1 MITGIAMYRQAEWR
15 KLLAINRRLDNMSAE
30 HEGHGGHAGAHGTP
44 GGLSVSAGGY
54 TLKAEP
60 TVFEAGRE
68 EAFGVRILDR
78 AGREVRDLD
87 VQHEELM
94 HLIVVRRDLTH
105 YQHLHPSLDEGGS
118 WSVPL
123 ALPEP
128 GVYRAFID
136 CSVNGEPLTL
146 GVDLT
151 APGYLRVEP
160 LPDPTDAVRIED
172 GYEVVLEGETP
183 TAGTGSS
190 VSFRIK
196 RGGREIED
204 LEPYLGA
211 LGHLVALREG
221 DLAYLHV
228 HPTGGAGAQI
238 EFHTEFPSEG
248 RYRLFLQFA
257 HAGVVCTAAFTVEIR
272 P

>member
-1 MITGIAMYRQAEWR
+1 
-15 KLLAINRRLDNMSAE
+15 MSAQ
-30 HEGHGGHAGAHGTP
+30 HEGHSGHAGAHGAA

-54 TLKAEP
+54 TLKAMP
-60 TVFEAGRE
+60 TVFGVGRE
-68 EAFGVRILDR
+68 EAFRVRILDR
-78 AGREVRDLD
+78 AGREVRNLD
-87 VQHEELM
+87 EQHEQLM

-123 ALPEP
+123 TLPEP
-128 GVYRAFID
+128 GVYRAFVD
-136 CSVNGEPLTL
+136 FSVNGEPLTL

-151 APGYLRVEP
+151 APGDSRVEP
-160 LPDPTDAVRIED
+160 LPSPTNAVRIEG
-172 GYEVVLEGETP
+172 GYEVELEAETP
-183 TAGTGSS
+183 TADTGSLLR
-190 VSFRIK
+190 FRIK
-196 RGGREIED
+196 RGGREVED

-228 HPTGGAGAQI
+228 HPTGGAGAKI
-238 EFHTEFPSEG
+238 EFHTEFPSQG
-248 RYRLFLQFA
+248 RYRLFVQFA
-257 HAGVVCTAAFTVEIR
+257 HAGVVRTAAFTVEIR

>member
-1 MITGIAMYRQAEWR
+1 
-15 KLLAINRRLDNMSAE
+15 MSAE
-30 HEGHGGHAGAHGTP
+30 HEGHGGHAGAHGTL

-54 TLKAEP
+54 TLRAEP
-60 TVFEAGRE
+60 TVFEVGRE

-87 VQHEELM
+87 EQHEELM

-128 GVYRAFID
+128 GVYRAFVD
-136 CSVNGEPLTL
+136 CSIHGEPLTL

-151 APGYLRVEP
+151 APGDLRVEP
-160 LPDPTDAVRIED
+160 LPSPTDAVSIEH
-172 GYEVVLEGETP
+172 GYEVVLEGEMP
-183 TAGTGSS
+183 TVGIGSS
-190 VSFRIK
+190 LSFRIR
-196 RGGREIED
+196 RGGRDVED

-238 EFHTEFPSEG
+238 EFHTEFPSQG

-257 HAGVVCTAAFTVEIR
+257 HAGVVRTAAFTMEIR

>member
-1 MITGIAMYRQAEWR
+1 M
-15 KLLAINRRLDNMSAE
+15 
-30 HEGHGGHAGAHGTP
+30 
-44 GGLSVSAGGY
+44 SVSAGGY
-54 TLKAEP
+54 TLKAKP
-60 TVFEAGRE
+60 TVFEVGGE
-68 EAFGVRILDR
+68 ETFGVRILDQ

-87 VQHEELM
+87 ERHEQLM

-123 ALPEP
+123 TLPEP
-128 GVYRAFID
+128 GVYRAFVD
-136 CSVNGEPLTL
+136 FSVKDEPLTL

-151 APGYLRVEP
+151 AQGDLRVEP
-160 LPDPTDAVRIED
+160 LPNPTNAVSIEG
-172 GYEVVLEGETP
+172 GYEVVLE
-183 TAGTGSS
+183 AGTLPAETESS
-190 VSFRIK
+190 LRFRITLD
-196 RGGREIED
+196 GREVED

-228 HPTGGAGAQI
+228 HPTGGAGVQI
-238 EFHTEFPSEG
+238 EFHTEFPSQG

-257 HAGVVCTAAFTVEIR
+257 HAGVIRTAAFTVEIR

>member
-1 MITGIAMYRQAEWR
+1 
-15 KLLAINRRLDNMSAE
+15 MSAR

-54 TLKAEP
+54 TLEARP
-60 TVFEAGRE
+60 TVFEVGRE
-68 EAFGVRILDR
+68 EAFGVRIVDR

-87 VQHEELM
+87 EQHEQLM
-94 HLIVVRRDLTH
+94 HLIVVRRDLSH
-105 YQHLHPSLDEGGS
+105 YQHLHPSLDEDGS

-123 ALPEP
+123 TLPVP
-128 GVYRAFID
+128 GVYRAFVD
-136 CSVNGEPLTL
+136 FSVNGEPLTL

-151 APGYLRVEP
+151 APGDLRVDP
-160 LPDPTDAVRIED
+160 LPGPTNAVRIED
-172 GYEVVLEGETP
+172 GYEVVLEAETP
-183 TAGTGSS
+183 TADARSLLR
-190 VSFRIK
+190 FRIE

-211 LGHLVALREG
+211 MGHLVALREG

-228 HPTGGAGAQI
+228 HPTGGAGTQI
-238 EFHTEFPSEG
+238 EFHTEFPSQG

-257 HAGVVCTAAFTVEIR
+257 HAGVVRTAAFTVEIR

>member
-1 MITGIAMYRQAEWR
+1 MG
-15 KLLAINRRLDNMSAE
+15 AE
-30 HEGHGGHAGAHGTP
+30 HEGHSGHAGAHSTP

-54 TLKAEP
+54 TLEAEP
-60 TVFEAGRE
+60 TVFEVGRE
-68 EAFGVRILDR
+68 ETFGVRILDR

-87 VQHEELM
+87 EQHEQLM

-118 WSVPL
+118 WSVAL
-123 ALPEP
+123 TLPEP
-128 GVYRAFID
+128 GVYRAFVD
-136 CSVNGEPLTL
+136 FSVNDEPVTL

-151 APGYLRVEP
+151 APGDLRVEP
-160 LPDPTDAVRIED
+160 LPSPTNAVRIED

-190 VSFRIK
+190 LSFRIT

-238 EFHTEFPSEG
+238 EFHTEFPSQG

-257 HAGVVCTAAFTVEIR
+257 HAGVVRTAAFTVEIQ

>member
-1 MITGIAMYRQAEWR
+1 
-15 KLLAINRRLDNMSAE
+15 MSAE
-30 HEGHGGHAGAHGTP
+30 HKGHGGHGGHAGAHGTP
-44 GGLSVSAGGY
+44 GGLSISAGGS

-87 VQHEELM
+87 EQHEQLM
-94 HLIVVRRDLTH
+94 HLIVVRRDLAH
-105 YQHLHPSLDEGGS
+105 YQHLHPSLDEDGS

-123 ALPEP
+123 TLPEP
-128 GVYRAFID
+128 GVHRAFVD
-136 CSVNGEPLTL
+136 FSVNGEPLTL

-151 APGYLRVEP
+151 APGDLSVEP
-160 LPDPTDAVRIED
+160 LPGSTNSVRIED
-172 GYEVVLEGETP
+172 GYEIALEGEMP
-183 TAGTGSS
+183 TAGTGNS
-190 VSFRIK
+190 VRFRIT
-196 RGGREIED
+196 REGREVKD

-238 EFHTEFPSEG
+238 EFHTEFPSQG

-257 HAGVVCTAAFTVEIR
+257 HAGVVRTAAFTVEIR

>member
-1 MITGIAMYRQAEWR
+1 
-15 KLLAINRRLDNMSAE
+15 MSAE
-30 HEGHGGHAGAHGTP
+30 HKGHGGHGGHAGAHGTP
-44 GGLSVSAGGY
+44 GGLSISAGGY

-87 VQHEELM
+87 EQHEQLM
-94 HLIVVRRDLTH
+94 HLIVVRRDLAH
-105 YQHLHPSLDEGGS
+105 YQHLHPSLDEDGS

-123 ALPEP
+123 TLPEP
-128 GVYRAFID
+128 GVHRAFVD
-136 CSVNGEPLTL
+136 FSVNGEPLTL

-151 APGYLRVEP
+151 APGDLSVEP
-160 LPDPTDAVRIED
+160 LPVSTNSVRIED
-172 GYEVVLEGETP
+172 GYEVALEGEMP
-183 TAGTGSS
+183 TAGTGNSLR
-190 VSFRIK
+190 FRIT
-196 RGGREIED
+196 REGREVKD

-238 EFHTEFPSEG
+238 EFHTEFPSQG

-257 HAGVVCTAAFTVEIR
+257 HAGVVRTAAFTVEIR

>member
-1 MITGIAMYRQAEWR
+1 
-15 KLLAINRRLDNMSAE
+15 MSAQ
-30 HEGHGGHAGAHGTP
+30 HKGHRGRTAAQDSP

-54 TLKAEP
+54 TLEAQP
-60 TVFEAGRE
+60 TVFEVGRE
-68 EAFGVRILDR
+68 EAFGVRILDQ
-78 AGREVRDLD
+78 AGQEVCELD
-87 VQHEELM
+87 EQHEQPM

-105 YQHLHPSLDEGGS
+105 YQHLHPSLDKDGS

-123 ALPEP
+123 TLPEP
-128 GVYRAFID
+128 GVYRAFVD
-136 CSVNGEPLTL
+136 FSVNGEPLTL

-151 APGYLRVEP
+151 APGDLKVEP
-160 LPDPTDAVRIED
+160 LPSPTNAVSIEG
-172 GYEVVLEGETP
+172 GYEVMLEAGTP
-183 TAGTGSS
+183 AADTGSS
-190 VSFRIK
+190 LSFRIK
-196 RGGREIED
+196 RGGREVED

-238 EFHTEFPSEG
+238 EFHTEFPSQG

-257 HAGVVCTAAFTVEIR
+257 HAGVVRTVAFTVEIQ

>member
-1 MITGIAMYRQAEWR
+1 
-15 KLLAINRRLDNMSAE
+15 MSSE
-30 HEGHGGHAGAHGTP
+30 HKGHGGHGGHAGAHGTP
-44 GGLSVSAGGY
+44 GGLSISAGGY

-87 VQHEELM
+87 EQHEQLM
-94 HLIVVRRDLTH
+94 HLIVVRRDLAH
-105 YQHLHPSLDEGGS
+105 YQHLHPSLDEDGS

-123 ALPEP
+123 TLPEP
-128 GVYRAFID
+128 GVHRAFVD
-136 CSVNGEPLTL
+136 FSVNGEPLTL

-151 APGYLRVEP
+151 APGDLSVEP
-160 LPDPTDAVRIED
+160 LPGSTNSVRIED
-172 GYEVVLEGETP
+172 GYEIALEGEMP
-183 TAGTGSS
+183 TAGTGNS
-190 VSFRIK
+190 VRFRIT
-196 RGGREIED
+196 REGREVKD

-238 EFHTEFPSEG
+238 EFHTEFPSQG

-257 HAGVVCTAAFTVEIR
+257 HAGVVRTAAFTVEIR

>member
-1 MITGIAMYRQAEWR
+1 
-15 KLLAINRRLDNMSAE
+15 MSAE
-30 HEGHGGHAGAHGTP
+30 HEGHGGHAGAHGTL

-54 TLKAEP
+54 TLRAEP
-60 TVFEAGRE
+60 TVFEVGRE
-68 EAFGVRILDR
+68 EAFGVRILDQ

-87 VQHEELM
+87 EQHEELM

-128 GVYRAFID
+128 GVYRAFVD
-136 CSVNGEPLTL
+136 CSIHGEPLTL

-151 APGYLRVEP
+151 APGDLRVEP
-160 LPDPTDAVRIED
+160 LPSPTDAVSIEH
-172 GYEVVLEGETP
+172 GYEVVLEGEMP
-183 TAGTGSS
+183 TVGIGSS
-190 VSFRIK
+190 LSFRIR
-196 RGGREIED
+196 RGGRDVED

-238 EFHTEFPSEG
+238 EFHTEFPSQG

-257 HAGVVCTAAFTVEIR
+257 HAGVVRTAAFTMEIR

>member
-1 MITGIAMYRQAEWR
+1 
-15 KLLAINRRLDNMSAE
+15 MSAR

-54 TLKAEP
+54 TLEARP
-60 TVFEAGRE
+60 TVFEVGRE
-68 EAFGVRILDR
+68 EAFGVRIVDR

-87 VQHEELM
+87 EQHEQLM
-94 HLIVVRRDLTH
+94 HLIVVRRDLTQ
-105 YQHLHPSLDEGGS
+105 YQHLHPSLDEDGS

-123 ALPEP
+123 TLPEP
-128 GVYRAFID
+128 GVYRAFVD
-136 CSVNGEPLTL
+136 FSVDGEPLTL
-146 GVDLT
+146 GVDLM
-151 APGYLRVEP
+151 APGDLRVEP
-160 LPDPTDAVRIED
+160 LPGPTDAVRIEG
-172 GYEVVLEGETP
+172 GYEVVLETGTP
-183 TAGTGSS
+183 TADTGSLLR
-190 VSFRIK
+190 FRIEG
-196 RGGREIED
+196 GGREVEY

-228 HPTGGAGAQI
+228 HPTGGVGAQI
-238 EFHTEFPSEG
+238 EFHTEFPSQG

-257 HAGVVCTAAFTVEIR
+257 HAGVVRTAAFTVEIR

>member
-1 MITGIAMYRQAEWR
+1 
-15 KLLAINRRLDNMSAE
+15 MSAQ
-30 HEGHGGHAGAHGTP
+30 HEGHGGHAGAHGSP
-44 GGLSVSAGGY
+44 GGLSISAAGY
-54 TLKAEP
+54 TLRATP
-60 TVFEAGRE
+60 TVFEVGQEE
-68 EAFGVRILDR
+68 EAFGVRIVDR

-87 VQHEELM
+87 EQHEQLM
-94 HLIVVRRDLTH
+94 HLILVRRDLTH
-105 YQHLHPSLDEGGS
+105 YQHLHPFLSADGS

-128 GVYRAFID
+128 GVYRAFVD
-136 CSVNGEPLTL
+136 FSVNGEPLTL

-151 APGYLRVEP
+151 APGDLRVES
-160 LPDPTDAVRIED
+160 LPGPTDTVRTED

-183 TAGTGSS
+183 RAETGSLLM
-190 VSFRIK
+190 FRIE

-204 LEPYLGA
+204 LDPYLGA

-228 HPTGGAGAQI
+228 HPTGGAGARI
-238 EFHTEFPSEG
+238 AFHTEFPSQG

-257 HAGVVCTAAFTVEIR
+257 HAAVVRTAAFTVDIS

>member
-1 MITGIAMYRQAEWR
+1 MDAH
-15 KLLAINRRLDNMSAE
+15 
-30 HEGHGGHAGAHGTP
+30 HESQSEHAGAHGAP
-44 GGLSVSAGGY
+44 GGLSISAGEF

-78 AGREVRDLD
+78 AGREVRNLD
-87 VQHEELM
+87 EQHEELM
-94 HLIVVRRDLTH
+94 HLIVVRRDLTN
-105 YQHLHPSLDEGGS
+105 YQHLHPSMDEAGS

-123 ALPEP
+123 TLPKP
-128 GVYRAFID
+128 GVFRAFVD
-136 CSVNGEPLTL
+136 FSVNGEPLTL
-146 GVDLT
+146 GVDLA
-151 APGYLRVEP
+151 APGDLRVEP
-160 LPDPTDAVRIED
+160 LPSPTKSLCIED
-172 GYEVVLEGETP
+172 GYEVVLEAETP
-183 TAGTGSS
+183 AAETGSS
-190 VSFRIK
+190 LSFRIK
-196 RGGREIED
+196 RGGREIEN

-228 HPTGGAGAQI
+228 HPTGGVGAQV
-238 EFHTEFPSEG
+238 EFHTEFPSQG

-257 HAGVVCTAAFTVEIR
+257 HAGVVRTAAFTVEIR

>member
-1 MITGIAMYRQAEWR
+1 
-15 KLLAINRRLDNMSAE
+15 MSAQ

-54 TLKAEP
+54 TLRARP
-60 TVFEAGRE
+60 TVFEVGRE
-68 EAFGVRILDR
+68 EAFEVRILDR
-78 AGREVRDLD
+78 AGREVRNLD
-87 VQHEELM
+87 EQHEQLM

-128 GVYRAFID
+128 GVYRAFVD
-136 CSVNGEPLTL
+136 FFVNGEPLTL

-190 VSFRIK
+190 LSFRIK

-228 HPTGGAGAQI
+228 HSTGGAGAQI
-238 EFHTEFPSEG
+238 EFQTEFPSEG

-257 HAGVVCTAAFTVEIR
+257 HAGVVHTAAFTVEIR

>member
-1 MITGIAMYRQAEWR
+1 
-15 KLLAINRRLDNMSAE
+15 LSAE
-30 HEGHGGHAGAHGTP
+30 HEGHGGHAGAHGTL

-54 TLKAEP
+54 TLRAEP
-60 TVFEAGRE
+60 TVFEVGRE

-87 VQHEELM
+87 EQHEELM

-128 GVYRAFID
+128 GVYRAFVD
-136 CSVNGEPLTL
+136 CSIHGEPLTL

-151 APGYLRVEP
+151 APGDLRVEP
-160 LPDPTDAVRIED
+160 LPSPTDAVSIEH
-172 GYEVVLEGETP
+172 GYEVVLEGEMP
-183 TAGTGSS
+183 TVGIGSS
-190 VSFRIK
+190 LSFRIR
-196 RGGREIED
+196 RGGRDVED

-238 EFHTEFPSEG
+238 EFHTEFPSQG

-257 HAGVVCTAAFTVEIR
+257 HAGVVRTAAFTMEIR

>member
-1 MITGIAMYRQAEWR
+1 
-15 KLLAINRRLDNMSAE
+15 MSAE
-30 HEGHGGHAGAHGTP
+30 HKGHGGHGGHAGAHGTP
-44 GGLSVSAGGY
+44 GGLSISAGGY

-87 VQHEELM
+87 EQHEQLM
-94 HLIVVRRDLTH
+94 HLIVVRRDLAH
-105 YQHLHPSLDEGGS
+105 FQHLHPSLDEDGS

-123 ALPEP
+123 TLPEP
-128 GVYRAFID
+128 GIHRAFVD
-136 CSVNGEPLTL
+136 FSVNGEPLTL

-151 APGYLRVEP
+151 APGDLRVEP
-160 LPDPTDAVRIED
+160 LPSSTNAVRIED
-172 GYEVVLEGETP
+172 GYEIALECEMP
-183 TAGTGSS
+183 TAGTGNSLR
-190 VSFRIK
+190 FRIT
-196 RGGREIED
+196 REGREIED

-211 LGHLVALREG
+211 QGHLVALREG

-228 HPTGGAGAQI
+228 HPTGGAGGQI
-238 EFHTEFPSEG
+238 EFHTEFPSQG

-257 HAGVVCTAAFTVEIR
+257 HAGVVRTAAFTVEIR

>member
-1 MITGIAMYRQAEWR
+1 MG
-15 KLLAINRRLDNMSAE
+15 AE
-30 HEGHGGHAGAHGTP
+30 HEGHSGHAGAHGTP

-54 TLKAEP
+54 TLEAEP
-60 TVFEAGRE
+60 TVFEVGRE
-68 EAFGVRILDR
+68 ETFGVRILDR

-87 VQHEELM
+87 EQHEQLM

-118 WSVPL
+118 WSVAL
-123 ALPEP
+123 TLPEP
-128 GVYRAFID
+128 GVYRAFVD
-136 CSVNGEPLTL
+136 FSVNDEPVTL

-151 APGYLRVEP
+151 APGDLRVEP
-160 LPDPTDAVRIED
+160 LPSPTNAVRIED

-183 TAGTGSS
+183 TVGTGSS
-190 VSFRIK
+190 LSFRIT

-204 LEPYLGA
+204 LDPYLGA

-238 EFHTEFPSEG
+238 EFHTEFPSQG

-257 HAGVVCTAAFTVEIR
+257 HAGVVRTAAFTVEIQ

>member
-1 MITGIAMYRQAEWR
+1 
-15 KLLAINRRLDNMSAE
+15 L
-30 HEGHGGHAGAHGTP
+30 
-44 GGLSVSAGGY
+44 VSAGGY
-54 TLKAEP
+54 TLKARP
-60 TVFEAGRE
+60 TVFEVGRE
-68 EAFGVRILDR
+68 EAFGVRIVDR
-78 AGREVRDLD
+78 AGREVRNLD
-87 VQHEELM
+87 EQHEQLM

-128 GVYRAFID
+128 GVYRAFVDFSI
-136 CSVNGEPLTL
+136 NGEPLTL

-151 APGYLRVEP
+151 APGDLRVEP
-160 LPDPTDAVRIED
+160 IPGPTSAVRVEG
-172 GYEVVLEGETP
+172 GYDVVLEAETP
-183 TAGTGSS
+183 AADTGSS
-190 VSFRIK
+190 LRFRVE
-196 RGGREIED
+196 RGGREVED

-238 EFHTEFPSEG
+238 EFHTEFPSQG

-257 HAGVVCTAAFTVEIR
+257 HAGVVRTAAFTVEIR

>member
-1 MITGIAMYRQAEWR
+1 
-15 KLLAINRRLDNMSAE
+15 MSAQ

-54 TLKAEP
+54 TLSARP
-60 TVFEAGRE
+60 TVFEVGRE
-68 EAFGVRILDR
+68 EAFEVRILDP
-78 AGREVRDLD
+78 AGREVRNLD
-87 VQHEELM
+87 EQHEQLM

-105 YQHLHPSLDEGGS
+105 YQHLHPSLDEDGS

-128 GVYRAFID
+128 GVYRAFVD
-136 CSVNGEPLTL
+136 FSVNGEPLTL

-151 APGYLRVEP
+151 APGDLKVEP
-160 LPDPTDAVRIED
+160 LPNPTNAVSIED
-172 GYEVVLEGETP
+172 GYEIELEAETP
-183 TAGTGSS
+183 TADTGSS
-190 VSFRIK
+190 LSFRIK
-196 RGGREIED
+196 RGGREVED

-211 LGHLVALREG
+211 LGHLVGLREG

-228 HPTGGAGAQI
+228 HPTGGASAQI
-238 EFHTEFPSEG
+238 EFHTVFPSQG
-248 RYRLFLQFA
+248 RYRMFLQFA
-257 HAGVVCTAAFTVEIR
+257 HAGAIRTAAFTVEIR

>member
-1 MITGIAMYRQAEWR
+1 MGAQ
-15 KLLAINRRLDNMSAE
+15 
-30 HEGHGGHAGAHGTP
+30 HEGHGGHAHGGHAGAHGTL

-54 TLKAEP
+54 TLRAMP

-68 EAFGVRILDR
+68 ETFGVRILDR
-78 AGREVRDLD
+78 TGRGVRNLD
-87 VQHEELM
+87 EQHERLM

-105 YQHLHPSLDEGGS
+105 YQHLHPSLDEDGS

-123 ALPEP
+123 TLPEP
-128 GVYRAFID
+128 GVYRAFVD
-136 CSVNGEPLTL
+136 FSVDGVPLTL

-151 APGYLRVEP
+151 APGDLRIEP
-160 LPDPTDAVRIED
+160 LPDPTNAVRTED
-172 GYEVVLEGETP
+172 GYEVALEAETSTP
-183 TAGTGSS
+183 ETGSS
-190 VSFRIK
+190 LIFHIE
-196 RGGREIED
+196 RGGMEVED

-228 HPTGGAGAQI
+228 HPTGGAGARI
-238 EFHTEFPSEG
+238 EFHTEFPSQG

-257 HAGVVCTAAFTVEIR
+257 HAGVVRTAAFTVEIR
-272 P
+272 PFQTPG